1 MKLNPDIIILS
12 IGTNNA
18 MDNYNFNI
26 TIIDFISLINYFL
39 ENINKNSIIF
49 VATIPDIDP
58 NIKSFINGLKII
70 EKKIGM
76 IMMLKIMWIIM

>member
-1 MKLNPDIIILS
+1 MKLNPDIIILL

-58 NIKSFINGLKII
+58 NIKSFINGLKNI

-76 IMMLKIMWIIM
+76 IMMLKIM

>member
-1 MKLNPDIIILS
+1 MKLNPDIILLL

-76 IMMLKIMWIIM
+76 IMMLKIM

>member
-1 MKLNPDIIILS
+1 MKLNPDIILLL

>member
-1 MKLNPDIIILS
+1 MKLNPDIILLL

-18 MDNYNFNI
+18 IDNYNFNI

-76 IMMLKIMWIIM
+76 IMMLKIM

>member
-1 MKLNPDIIILS
+1 MKLNPDIILLL
-12 IGTNNA
+12 IGINNA

-39 ENINKNSIIF
+39 ENTNKNSIIF
-49 VATIPDIDP
+49 VATIPDIVP

-76 IMMLKIMWIIM
+76 IMMLKIM

>member
-1 MKLNPDIIILS
+1 MKLNPDIILLL

-39 ENINKNSIIF
+39 ENIYKNSIIF

>member
-1 MKLNPDIIILS
+1 MKLNPDIILLL

-39 ENINKNSIIF
+39 ENKNKNSIIF

-76 IMMLKIMWIIM
+76 IMMLKIM

>member
-1 MKLNPDIIILS
+1 MKLNPDIILLL

-70 EKKIGM
+70 EKKLG
-76 IMMLKIMWIIM
+76 W

>member
-1 MKLNPDIIILS
+1 MKLNPDIILLL

-39 ENINKNSIIF
+39 ENKNKNSIIF

-76 IMMLKIMWIIM
+76 IMMLKII

>member
-1 MKLNPDIIILS
+1 MKLNQDIILLL

-76 IMMLKIMWIIM
+76 IMMLKIM

>member
-1 MKLNPDIIILS
+1 MKLNPDIILLL

-58 NIKSFINGLKII
+58 NIKSFINGLKNI

-76 IMMLKIMWIIM
+76 IMMLKIM

>member
-1 MKLNPDIIILS
+1 MLEIKSRYNILL

-76 IMMLKIMWIIM
+76 IMMLKIM

>member
-1 MKLNPDIIILS
+1 MPWIII
-12 IGTNNA
+12 I
-18 MDNYNFNI
+18 NI

-76 IMMLKIMWIIM
+76 IMMLKIM

>member
-1 MKLNPDIIILS
+1 MKLNPDIILLLIR
-12 IGTNNA
+12 TNNA

-58 NIKSFINGLKII
+58 NIKSFINGLKNI

-76 IMMLKIMWIIM
+76 IMMLKIM

>member
-1 MKLNPDIIILS
+1 MKLNPDIILLL

-18 MDNYNFNI
+18 MENYNFNI

-76 IMMLKIMWIIM
+76 IMMLKIM

>member
-1 MKLNPDIIILS
+1 MKLNPDIIILL

-58 NIKSFINGLKII
+58 NIKSFINGLKNI

>member
-1 MKLNPDIIILS
+1 MKLNPDIILLL

-26 TIIDFISLINYFL
+26 IIIDFISLINYFL

-76 IMMLKIMWIIM
+76 IMMLKIM

>member
-1 MKLNPDIIILS
+1 MKLNPDIILLL

-39 ENINKNSIIF
+39 ENIYKNSIIF

-76 IMMLKIMWIIM
+76 IMMLKIM

>member
-1 MKLNPDIIILS
+1 LKLNPDIILLL

-76 IMMLKIMWIIM
+76 IMMLKIM

>member
-1 MKLNPDIIILS
+1 MKLNPDIILLL

-18 MDNYNFNI
+18 TDNYNFNI

-70 EKKIGM
+70 EKKNVNNYVK
-76 IMMLKIMWIIM
+76 KI

>member
-1 MKLNPDIIILS
+1 MKLNPDIILLL

-58 NIKSFINGLKII
+58 NIKSFINGLKIT

-76 IMMLKIMWIIM
+76 IMMLKIM

>member
-1 MKLNPDIIILS
+1 MKLNPDIIILL

-18 MDNYNFNI
+18 MDNYNFNV

-39 ENINKNSIIF
+39 ENINKNYIIF